1 MEGFLTINWDKAVDE
16 SSSFF
21 SRDVFDNCSAAFHA
35 IHRIPQS
42 PWPHDEQGSMKN
54 NSRGASGKT
63 WSPCHLKRI
72 AVESVGGQGKTL
84 KIQPPAPFPRKSV
97 LNVFEQK
104 DYLFAIIRVMRSFMI
119 AIPADADDFI
129 RIKEMQ
135 IKLRDEI
142 QEFQKLAQTIMENN
156 PSAYLSLNPGIA
168 RYVNEMWKTQL
179 ASVHLYPSFY
189 KLIGNIILV
198 PKENMITLDMTLERT
213 VLELG
218 RIPCQIFPPLN
229 TLIKIQRNYKIINN
243 RYPANVLESEQMSND
258 ENAVKLATKYGVK
271 IVVSAKALRSLAG
284 NVGPLFRRSWDI
296 PFTIKE
302 VNFHGEVNKV
312 IFIDEPL
319 PPSEMSAVEK
329 NALFNR
335 MAIKCQF
342 SNVNRSRFFV
352 YTGSGKKYEYSESAE
367 EVPGDIFS
375 SDNTDLDILETFGI
389 EKRASS
395 SSKICTLKVG
405 EAQQVTPETG
415 NTAEAI
421 EVTDVEK
428 QQKPFEHDFSTATD
442 SDSSEMS
449 LVIDT
454 GSECG
459 QSPRKRSKNASKNI
473 KSHKKFPNDTS
484 NTLTSIGTENQT
496 DQQNKN
502 KVPEPGFKVP
512 IRTGK
517 IGAPNTQASLLS
529 DILQNQEK
537 MMQSHRKPSPKK
549 NTDSTTSK
557 ENPQEYTK
565 PKKDE
570 NLTYR
575 IWNLQANEKSIRLLV
590 RSSVDTAIVT
600 SSGEFRT
607 FLMIPKTEYQP
618 WFGGECLSTREMNE
632 QWIDLHLR
640 PECKL
645 VRIRLDA
652 YTGDFLMCEQK
663 DAACLEAEISF
674 QYGTHNKPANS
685 LQTIWAVLSSLC
697 DLNLS
702 PGQFLLRHGFHDGM
716 CIQVWEST
724 GKESSS
730 LDLHK
735 IYNEIDP
742 TANAV
747 RDVSENW
754 SALDPCAVFPI
765 QRALNRPPLTFEP
778 TEDLKKTQIK
788 RKADGGKKKNTKKK
802 KQGAAKDKL

>member
-1 MEGFLTINWDKAVDE
+1 MEGFLTINWDKAVDD

-21 SRDVFDNCSAAFHA
+21 SKDVFENCSAAFHA
-35 IHRIPQS
+35 IHGIPQS
-42 PWPHDEQGSMKN
+42 PWPHDEQGSTKN
-54 NSRGASGKT
+54 NSRGASGKA
-63 WSPCHLKRI
+63 WSPSHLKRI
-72 AVESVGGQGKTL
+72 PVESVGGQGKTL

-104 DYLFAIIRVMRSFMI
+104 DYLFAIIRVMRSFMV

-179 ASVHLYPSFY
+179 TSVQFYPPFY

-243 RYPANVLESEQMSND
+243 RYPANVLESEQMSD
-258 ENAVKLATKYGVK
+258 DGNALKLATKYGVK
-271 IVVSAKALRSLAG
+271 IVISAKALRSFAG
-284 NVGPLFRRSWDI
+284 NIGPLFRRSWDI
-296 PFTIKE
+296 PFTVKE
-302 VNFHGEVNKV
+302 TNFHGEVNKV
-312 IFIDEPL
+312 IFVDEPL
-319 PPSEMSAVEK
+319 PPCEMSAIEK

-342 SNVNRSRFFV
+342 SNVNRSRYFV
-352 YTGSGKKYEYSESAE
+352 YPGSGKKSEYSEPAE
-367 EVPGDIFS
+367 EASGDIFS
-375 SDNTDLDILETFGI
+375 SDNTDLDSLETFGI
-389 EKRASS
+389 EKQAAS

-405 EAQQVTPETG
+405 EAKQATPETG
-415 NTAEAI
+415 NNAEAI

-428 QQKPFEHDFSTATD
+428 QEKAIEYEFSTATD

-454 GSECG
+454 SSECG
-459 QSPRKRSKNASKNI
+459 QSPRKRSNNANKNM
-473 KSHKKFPNDTS
+473 KSHKKFPNDTDAS
-484 NTLTSIGTENQT
+484 KTPISIGTENQT
-496 DQQNKN
+496 DTQNRN

-512 IRTGK
+512 TRTCK
-517 IGAPNTQASLLS
+517 SGASIHQANLLS
-529 DILQNQEK
+529 GILQDQEK

-549 NTDSTTSK
+549 NTESTIPK
-557 ENPQEYTK
+557 ENPQEYIQ

-600 SSGEFRT
+600 SGGEFRT

-697 DLNLS
+697 DLDLS
-702 PGQFLLRHGFHDGM
+702 PGHFLLRHGFHDGI

-724 GKESSS
+724 EKESSS

-735 IYNEIDP
+735 IYSEIDT
-742 TANAV
+742 TANVV
-747 RDVSENW
+747 RDISENW
-754 SALDPCAVFPI
+754 SALDPCAIFPI
-765 QRALNRPPLTFEP
+765 
-778 TEDLKKTQIK
+778 
-788 RKADGGKKKNTKKK
+788 
-802 KQGAAKDKL
+802 